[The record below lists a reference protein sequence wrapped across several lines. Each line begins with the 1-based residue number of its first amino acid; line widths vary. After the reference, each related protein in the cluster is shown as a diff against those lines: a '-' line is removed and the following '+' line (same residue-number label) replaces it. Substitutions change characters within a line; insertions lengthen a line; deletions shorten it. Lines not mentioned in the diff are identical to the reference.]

1 MASDDQTSVIVA
13 PRIDRKFVDANGN
26 LTMSGY
32 ALLDGLLRRTGGP
45 VGSIISLP
53 DIEAEFNELTAQLQA
68 FGLRVDAVE
77 EETQALELLPSP
89 VEHAPTIEPQ
99 DGRLQQLEAQVHA
112 LTQQVNALLL
122 R

>member
-1 MASDDQTSVIVA
+1 MATDDSTSVLAA

-32 ALLDGLLRRTGGP
+32 ALLDGLLRRTGG
-45 VGSIISLP
+45 SIGQIINVP
-53 DIEAEFNELTAQLQA
+53 NIDAEFAELNAQLQA
-68 FGLRVDAVE
+68 FGVRVGAVE
-77 EETQALELLPSP
+77 DDADALQLLPTP
-89 VEHAPTIEPQ
+89 AEHAPPIEQ
-99 DGRLQQLEAQVHA
+99 ADGRLQQLEAQVQA